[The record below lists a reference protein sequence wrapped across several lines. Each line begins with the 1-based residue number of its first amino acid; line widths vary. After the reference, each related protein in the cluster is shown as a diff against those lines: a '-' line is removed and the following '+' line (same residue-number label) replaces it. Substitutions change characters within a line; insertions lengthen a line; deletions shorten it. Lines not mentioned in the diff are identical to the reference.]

1 MFHFIVN
8 PASRSG
14 RGEMIWHQFIESALK
29 EADVTYQAYFSKRVG
44 HIAQLVKEITT
55 NNEEP
60 LVHLVIVGGDGSF
73 NEALQGISDFSK
85 VIMSYIPTGSGND
98 LAKALGIS
106 KEPGKALAQVL
117 ERKQSR
123 LLDIG
128 VITYDNKAERKF
140 AVSCG
145 IGLDAAICEEVGRS
159 SLKKVLNKVKL
170 GKLTYLLIAL
180 KQVLLVKRKVC
191 TVTLADGSSF
201 TTSKFLFLTGMIH
214 PYEGGG
220 FCFCPK
226 ASAEDGL
233 IDVCS
238 AGAVPKVLAPFILL
252 CAFWGKHSTFRHIRI
267 DRTAD
272 LKVTSATALW
282 VHTDGEVS
290 KQISELHISCLKQVM
305 RMVY

>member
-14 RGEMIWHQFIESALK
+14 RGKMIWHQSIEPVLK
-29 EADVTYQAYFSKRVG
+29 EAKVKYLAYFSTRVG
-44 HIAQLVKEITT
+44 HIAQLVKDITA
-55 NNEEP
+55 NSEAS

-73 NEALQGISDFSK
+73 NEALQGINDFSK

-106 KEPGKALAQVL
+106 KEPTKALQQVL
-117 ERKQSR
+117 EGRPTR
-123 LLDIG
+123 LLDVG
-128 VITYDNKAERKF
+128 VIAYDHRDERKF

-145 IGLDAAICEEVGRS
+145 FGLDAAICEEVGRS
-159 SLKKVLNKVKL
+159 SLKNILNKVKL

-191 TVTLADGSSF
+191 TVALADGSSY
-201 TTSKFLFLTGMIH
+201 TTPKFLFLTGMIH

-233 IDVCS
+233 IDSCS
-238 AGAVPKVLAPFILL
+238 AGAVPKVMAPFILL
-252 CAFWGKHSTFRHIRI
+252 CAFWGKHSAFRHIRI
-267 DRTAD
+267 DRTAV
-272 LKVTSATALW
+272 LKVTSAVPLW
-282 VHTDGEVS
+282 VHTDGEVNW
-290 KQISELHISCLKQVM
+290 KASEITVSCLKQVLQM
-305 RMVY
+305 QY

>member
-14 RGEMIWHQFIESALK
+14 RGEMIWHQSIEPVLK
-29 EADVTYQAYFSKRVG
+29 EANVTYLAYFSKRVG
-44 HIAQLVKEITT
+44 HIARLVKEITADT
-55 NNEEP
+55 EAS

-73 NEALQGISDFSK
+73 NEALQGISDFTK

-106 KEPGKALAQVL
+106 KKPEMALQQVL
-117 ERKQSR
+117 RGGQPR
-123 LLDIG
+123 LLDVG
-128 VITYDNKAERKF
+128 VIIYDNKTERKF

-145 IGLDAAICEEVGRS
+145 FGLDAAICEEVGRS
-159 SLKKVLNKVKL
+159 SLKNVLNKVKL

-180 KQVLLVKRKVC
+180 KQVLLVRRKVC
-191 TVTLADGSSF
+191 TVALTDGSSY

-220 FCFCPK
+220 FCFCPE
-226 ASAEDGL
+226 ASSEDGL
-233 IDVCS
+233 IDSCS

-252 CAFWGKHSTFRHIRI
+252 CAFWGKHSAFRHIRI
-267 DRTAD
+267 DRTAT
-272 LKVTSATALW
+272 LKVTSAIPLW
-282 VHTDGEVS
+282 VHTDGEVNEQS
-290 KQISELHISCLKQVM
+290 SEIHISCLKQVM
-305 RMVY
+305 KMVY